1 MHNGYIPGREPL
13 PPGVLDII
21 NGYADRKKF
30 SENMDS
36 IVEETTSISND
47 VNDIK
52 HDAEM
57 MQKDIE
63 ILRRDLQIE
72 KLRAESA
79 EKRAKYF
86 SIAIGVLNFLL
97 SVLAMFVYD
106 WLS

>member
-1 MHNGYIPGREPL
+1 MHNGYIPYGSSL
-13 PPGVLDII
+13 PDSVHSII
-21 NGYADRKKF
+21 NGYADRKEF
-30 SENMDS
+30 SEKIDS
-36 IVEETTSISND
+36 IVEGTTSISND

-52 HDAEM
+52 QDAEL

-72 KLRAESA
+72 RLRAETA

-86 SIAIGVLNFLL
+86 SIAIGALNFLL